1 MMESTRSTGMSYNS
15 MSKFKPG
22 DLVTLREPDNWI
34 GVYIPDPPFVVLN
47 VEKYDISDINDTQSW
62 LVDYIE
68 VMGQGGHKEKFEEED
83 LELINEI

>member
-1 MMESTRSTGMSYNS
+1 MMESTHSTGTNYKS

-47 VEKYDISDINDTQSW
+47 VEKYDVSDVEDPEW
-62 LVDYIE
+62 LLVDYIE

-83 LELINEI
+83 LELIDEI